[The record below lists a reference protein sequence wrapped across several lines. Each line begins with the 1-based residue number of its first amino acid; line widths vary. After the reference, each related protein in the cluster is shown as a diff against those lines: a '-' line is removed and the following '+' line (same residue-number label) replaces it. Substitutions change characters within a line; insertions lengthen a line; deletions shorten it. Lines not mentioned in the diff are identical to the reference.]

1 MLPLVNF
8 LYIPLLS
15 IQTIQMSAASPA
27 WRLYTA
33 QMDAVVL
40 LALKKSIL
48 TSLDAMYLI
57 TSNIN
62 DNQDYDPILTIRLE
76 LVEQT
81 VSFSPPMDR
90 SSSVNNVDDAV
101 ESWLSKY
108 VKRADLVRRLTVS
121 YLKVMNSAEASLQ
134 IFLGSFKFI

>member
-1 MLPLVNF
+1 
-8 LYIPLLS
+8 
-15 IQTIQMSAASPA
+15 MSAASPA

-40 LALKKSIL
+40 LALKTSIL

-57 TSNIN
+57 TSAVNEDN
-62 DNQDYDPILTIRLE
+62 DYTPILTIRLE

-121 YLKVMNSAEASLQ
+121 CSHHTKNPVGIPGRRLMQ
-134 IFLGSFKFI
+134 F